1 MWLLVVLLVV
11 SVIATVVARRRG
23 REARDSVDA
32 QQRQLEA
39 LRIAAAA
46 AQAPT
51 GERATSPVPVRSL
64 PAARGRS
71 PRASRT
77 WMYLGGGLLAVAAV
91 AALVLTV
98 GQNDSSGGS
107 GDNRQAGEKHP
118 STSTSTSTSTTTTT
132 VAPALT
138 VGPLTRGTVTVSMP
152 AGAYTV
158 TVAARGACWMEAQ
171 AADKTVLLTTTLQS
185 GDSKAIPGSGP
196 MTLRLGNPG
205 MVDVQVNAEALMLP
219 ASGGAAMNVQLNPA
233 A

>member
-1 MWLLVVLLVV
+1 M
-11 SVIATVVARRRG
+11 
-23 REARDSVDA
+23 DA

-39 LRIAAAA
+39 LRIAANA

-51 GERATSPVPVRSL
+51 GERATAPVSVRSL
-64 PAARGRS
+64 PAARGS
-71 PRASRT
+71 SERASRM
-77 WMYLGGGLLAVAAV
+77 WMFVGGGLLALAAV
-91 AALVLTV
+91 AAVLLAL
-98 GQNDSSGGS
+98 GQSDSSGGS
-107 GDNRQAGEKHP
+107 GDKGRAADHP

-138 VGPLTRGTVTVSMP
+138 VGPLEHGTVTVSMP

-158 TVAARGACWMEAQ
+158 TVAARGACWMQAQ
-171 AADKTVLLTTTLQS
+171 GADQTVIVTTTLQS
-185 GDSKAIPGSGP
+185 GDSKEIPGSGP

-205 MVDVQVNAEALMLP
+205 VADVQVNGAALTLP